1 MQAKPRLQVDQDR
14 TPQHP
19 RPVVPVEG
27 QWIRNEYLLAS
38 ELHQL
43 SGYARHGQQHE
54 WLTAQG
60 IPHRVDGKRIIV
72 SREHV
77 RAWLEG
83 RATVMSTGLNL
94 KAIR

>member
-1 MQAKPRLQVDQDR
+1 MTEFLTSP
-14 TPQHP
+14 
-19 RPVVPVEG
+19 
-27 QWIRNEYLLAS
+27 

-43 SGYARHGQQHE
+43 TGYARPGVQAN
-54 WLTAQG
+54 WLKDHC

-83 RATVMSTGLNL
+83 RGTVFSSGPNWAAV
-94 KAIR
+94 K